1 MGQPERRRD
10 AAELGPPANGRDSPL
25 RQVRRGVGPPA
36 PPWLRSGDRASSG
49 HVCRAPGELHQR
61 RRPSPLPAS
70 AEPDPA
76 SVEGRLGGA
85 LRAGCRARPE
95 PRLPGHLP
103 HPARAGGSAAGSRSR
118 AHTRVDRTCPPVN
131 QVYNDPIGHWVVV
144 VAAMALLLFVV
155 LTATAYT
162 VWFERVGLGRLQRR
176 PGPNRVGPFGLMQ
189 LAADGIKLAF
199 KESFVPAKT
208 DKIIYVIAPA
218 IGVAAAFL
226 AWSVIPI
233 GLWYNVQ
240 YWIADVNVGILV
252 IFAVSSLNVYA
263 IVLGGYASNNKYSL
277 LGGLRSAAQ
286 LISYEM
292 ALGLALVP
300 TFMIAGSLRLRDIVE
315 YTVHWGPYT
324 GPIPLIILTPIG
336 FLIYLISATAE
347 TNRTPFDLPEAEQE
361 LIGGFLTEYSGLKF
375 TMYYLAEYLNVITVA
390 TLAVL
395 LFFGGW
401 YLWIVPPVIAFLLK
415 VVLVVFLYIWL
426 RGTFPRLQIG
436 RAHV

>member
-1 MGQPERRRD
+1 MND
-10 AAELGPPANGRDSPL
+10 L
-25 RQVRRGVGPPA
+25 
-36 PPWLRSGDRASSG
+36 
-49 HVCRAPGELHQR
+49 
-61 RRPSPLPAS
+61 
-70 AEPDPA
+70 
-76 SVEGRLGGA
+76 
-85 LRAGCRARPE
+85 
-95 PRLPGHLP
+95 
-103 HPARAGGSAAGSRSR
+103 
-118 AHTRVDRTCPPVN
+118 
-131 QVYNDPIGHWVVV
+131 YNNAIGHWVVV
-144 VAAMALLLFVV
+144 AMTLLLFVV

-162 VWFERVGLGRLQRR
+162 VWFERVAMGRIQRR
-176 PGPNRVGPFGLMQ
+176 RGPNRVGPFGLMQ
-189 LAADGIKLAF
+189 LAADGVKRAF
-199 KESFVPAKT
+199 KESFVPEKT
-208 DKIIYVIAPA
+208 ARGLYVAAPA
-218 IGVAAAFL
+218 IAVAAAFL
-226 AWSVIPI
+226 AWAVIPI

-240 YWIADVNVGILV
+240 YWIADVNVGVLV

-292 ALGLALVP
+292 AMGLSLVP
-300 TFMIAGSLRLRDIVE
+300 TFMIVGSLRLRDIVD

-324 GPIPLIILTPIG
+324 GPIPLILLTPIG
-336 FLIYLISATAE
+336 FIIYMISAVAE

-375 TMYYLAEYLNVITVA
+375 TMYYLAEYLNVIMVS

-426 RGTFPRLQIG
+426 RGTFPRLRYDMLMRLGWKFLLPLAI
-436 RAHV
+436 ANVVVTAIILVAVT